1 MLIIVIFN
9 FIILDSLLKLD
20 SYDFTFL
27 EKNYNIEPWLWQKIK
42 LFYIL
47 IVIFNWSVIFK
58 IFYEKHIKSYV
69 SDSASPTN
77 LEIKKLDQLHLD
89 IGINCD
95 NNLPIIIPE
104 RGLFQNILI
113 TGTIGTGKTSSAMY
127 PFVEQ
132 LISQNIGML
141 VLDVKGNF
149 HYKLKEMAKKYN
161 KKVTVIELRRKRKI
175 QFVR

>member
-1 MLIIVIFN
+1 MLIIVLFN
-9 FIILDSLLKLD
+9 FIILDSLFKLN

-27 EKNYNIEPWLWQKIK
+27 EKNYNIESWLWQKIK
-42 LFYIL
+42 FFYIL
-47 IVIFNWSVIFK
+47 IVAFNWSIIFK
-58 IFYEKHIKSYV
+58 SIYEKHIKTYS
-69 SDSASPTN
+69 SASASPNN
-77 LEIKKLDQLHLD
+77 LEIEKLDQLHLD

-95 NNLPIIIPE
+95 TNLPIIIPE

-132 LISQNIGML
+132 LIAQNIGML

-149 HYKLKEMAKKYN
+149 HHKLKEIAKKYN
-161 KKVTVIELRRKRKI
+161 KKVTVIELRSEKKNTTY
-175 QFVR
+175 